1 MVCCWDGSQAAAR
14 AFMLTNAE
22 TVDLLIAQNEKTKN
36 DDQEIRGVDMAAH
49 LARPD
54 VKVEIEIIP
63 AADFDV
69 ADTVLSYA
77 AENSATLIVMGGYG
91 HARLRELILGGVT
104 RDILKSMTV
113 PVVSH

>member
-1 MVCCWDGSQAAAR
+1 
-14 AFMLTNAE
+14 
-22 TVDLLIAQNEKTKN
+22 
-36 DDQEIRGVDMAAH
+36 MAAH

-54 VKVEIEIIP
+54 VQVEIEIIP

-91 HARLRELILGGVT
+91 HARRRPMDHRRPHHPEELAIYLICDDAGQYLANLHSARHGFTGRKLT
-104 RDILKSMTV
+104 RVGDCSNGNT
-113 PVVSH
+113 P